1 MVLLFSVDVFQL
13 FMLLL
18 YGDETNSELG
28 AFRLAK
34 ENVLDIYSSAKAST
48 RKVNPL
54 KCSVGWFLT
63 LTL

>member
-34 ENVLDIYSSAKAST
+34 ENVLDISSAKAST